1 MRMWTCAA
9 AAAALCIAAMPA
21 RGQAPGAAQQQAAPP
36 AAPSLPPELLSN
48 LEKLRDAAMA
58 SDYAWQQLA
67 HLTENIGPRL
77 TGSPQADH
85 AANYVAD
92 QMRALGLDV
101 KLEKA
106 TVPHWVRG
114 EERAELTVFPGQT
127 PRTTQKIVLTALGNS
142 AATPPEGITAEVV
155 TVNNFDELNALGR
168 EKIAGR
174 IVLFNEIYDKRL
186 AEAGMAFQAYS
197 DAVQYR
203 VLGAQAAAKL
213 GAVASLV
220 RSVGDADYRLP
231 HTGTSN
237 AAGIPAAAVTAED
250 AQLLVDLAKQGRVV
264 MHLVLTPQTLQPA
277 TGYNVI
283 ADLKGT
289 QNPEQ
294 VVIVSGH
301 LDSWDLGTGAIDD
314 GAGVVVAM
322 QVANLCHQLGLHPA
336 RTIRVIAWMDEEN
349 GGSGSKQYTADYK
362 QEFANYIAGI
372 ESDSGAGH
380 PLGFS
385 AGTSQAAATLLQP
398 VLRVL
403 EPIGATQLDM
413 NGGGEADTEGMA
425 QAGVPV
431 LGLMQDGRKY
441 FQYHHTA
448 ADTLDKV
455 DPRELAENAAAMAVI
470 GYALADMP
478 TKLPRQ

>member
-1 MRMWTCAA
+1 M
-9 AAAALCIAAMPA
+9 IAA
-21 RGQAPGAAQQQAAPP
+21 GAFALVPHSHAQQPAPQQPPPLP
-36 AAPSLPPELLSN
+36 AELASN

-58 SDYAWQQLA
+58 SDYAWKQLA

-77 TGSPQADH
+77 TGSPQADR
-85 AANYVAD
+85 AANYVAE

-101 KLEKA
+101 KLEKV

-114 EERAELTVFPGQT
+114 EERAELTVFPGQAQ
-127 PRTTQKIVLTALGNS
+127 RTTQKIVLTALGNS
-142 AATPPEGITAEVV
+142 AATPAEGVTAEVV
-155 TVNNFDELNALGR
+155 VVNNFDELAALGHD
-168 EKIAGR
+168 KVSGR
-174 IVLFNEIYDKRL
+174 IVLFNEIYDKRM
-186 AEAGMAFQAYS
+186 AEAGMAFQAYGE
-197 DAVQYR
+197 AVQYR
-203 VLGAQAAAKL
+203 VGGAIAAAKL

-220 RSVGDADYRLP
+220 RSVGDSDFRLP
-231 HTGTSN
+231 HTGQSL
-237 AAGIPAAAVTAED
+237 AATIPAAAVAAED
-250 AQLLVDLAKQGRVV
+250 AQLLADLTKQGRVV
-264 MHLVLTPQTLQPA
+264 MHLVLTPQTLPPA
-277 TGYNVI
+277 TSYNVI

-301 LDSWDLGTGAIDD
+301 IDSWDLGTGAIDD

-349 GGSGSKQYTADYK
+349 GGSGSKQYTTDYK
-362 QEFANYIAGI
+362 QDFANHVAAI

-385 AGTSQAAATLLQP
+385 AGASNAAATLLQP
-398 VLRVL
+398 VMKALQ
-403 EPIGATQLDM
+403 PIGASQLEVT
-413 NGGGEADTEGMA
+413 GGGEADTEGMA

-431 LGLMQDGRKY
+431 FGLIQDGRKY
-441 FQYHHTA
+441 FHWHHTA

-455 DPRELAENAAAMAVI
+455 DPRELAENSAAMAVMA
-470 GYALADMP
+470 YALADMP
-478 TKLPRQ
+478 TRLPRQ